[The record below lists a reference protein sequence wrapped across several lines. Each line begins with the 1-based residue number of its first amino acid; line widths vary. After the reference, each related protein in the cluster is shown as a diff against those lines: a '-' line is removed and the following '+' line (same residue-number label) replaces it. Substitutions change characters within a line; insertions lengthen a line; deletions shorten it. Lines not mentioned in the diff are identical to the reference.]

1 MLFQYG
7 GGIFQDT
14 FYYLQQWGILD
25 VLVPFILIFTIVY
38 AVLQKINIF
47 APKGAADKSAGK
59 RFNAIIALAIT
70 LTAIIPHVLG
80 TYPAGTDII
89 VIINN
94 SLPEVVL
101 LIVAVVLLMVM
112 LGLLYGEWPMSTPLA
127 GIAAIIAAVI
137 LVGIFVSNIVTIPIL
152 SYLDPQLQTLI
163 IVIIVF
169 GLVFLYVTYESEGK
183 TTWGDQIGSLFKE
196 IGKPPS
202 TG

>member
-25 VLVPFILIFTIVY
+25 VLIPFMLIFTIVY

-47 APKGAADKSAGK
+47 AKKDATGKDIGAGK

-80 TYPAGTDII
+80 TYPPGTDII

-101 LIVAVVLLMVM
+101 LIVAVLLLMIM
-112 LGLLYGEWPMSTPLA
+112 LGLVYGEWPAGTALA
-127 GIAAIIAAVI
+127 GIAAIGSAVI
-137 LVGIFVSNIVTIPIL
+137 LIGIFLSNIITIPIL

-163 IVIIVF
+163 VVIVVF

-183 TTWGDQIGSLFKE
+183 KTWGEQIGSLFKE
-196 IGKPPS
+196 VGK
-202 TG
+202 

>member
-47 APKGAADKSAGK
+47 AKGATDTSGK

-80 TYPAGTDII
+80 TYPPGTDII

-101 LIVAVVLLMVM
+101 LIVAVLLLMIM
-112 LGLLYGEWPMSTPLA
+112 LGLVYGEWPAGTALA
-127 GIAAIIAAVI
+127 GIAAIGSAVI
-137 LVGIFVSNIVTIPIL
+137 LVGIFLSNIITIPIL

-163 IVIIVF
+163 VVIIVF

-183 TTWGDQIGSLFKE
+183 KTWGEQIGSLFKE
-196 IGKPPS
+196 IGK
-202 TG
+202 